1 MKPRKYRAKSIP
13 TLLGIFNGEEKY
25 TESEWVYGYY
35 APTYLF
41 VVDGEDK
48 NTYCIISDDTIER
61 LELLGCGV
69 QSGLPEAYNI
79 IKDTLSQS
87 IGLFDKN
94 GKEIFEGDIFQEEN
108 YGTAVVIYD
117 DGQYKLEWYGWY
129 EHSLDGNAYG
139 ESFDK
144 IETAPISNYEINQM
158 EVIGNIWDNPDLIE
172 EPKGEEYE

>member
-1 MKPRKYRAKSIP
+1 MKPRKYRAKTIP
-13 TLLGIFNGEEKY
+13 QLLGVFNGEGKY

-41 VVDGEDK
+41 EQDDELK
-48 NTYCIISDDTIER
+48 NTYCIISDDTIGNQEM
-61 LELLGCGV
+61 LGCGV
-69 QSGLPEAYNI
+69 SSGSPKAYYI
-79 IKDTLSQS
+79 IEDTLSQS
-87 IGLFDKN
+87 TGKRDIN
-94 GKEIFEGDIFQEEN
+94 GKEIFEGDIFQEED

-144 IETAPISNYEINQM
+144 IETDPMSNYEINQM
-158 EVIGNIWDNPDLIE
+158 KVIGNIWDNHNLIE
-172 EPKGEEYE
+172 EPKMED